1 MNTFLRFNYSAR
13 ITMLVYELAA
23 SLYVLCRIYYYI
35 AIKNHLVY
43 WRRQDLTCWFHESK
57 RSLTSRIVGERLFS
71 DDALIFEVDV
81 WRTRKPCK
89 TSIKSYSRNLYH
101 SSQEWYIYSVTL
113 KPIPPRWLSDIKN
126 QLPTSACYTSPGDPS
141 SEKSKF
147 VYVISVLHSLIKL
160 PIILNY

>member
-101 SSQEWYIYSVTL
+101 SSQEWYIYSVNLYLLGGSRISKISCQHLHAILPQATPAVKRVNSYML
-113 KPIPPRWLSDIKN
+113 YRYFILWSNFPLS
-126 QLPTSACYTSPGDPS
+126 
-141 SEKSKF
+141 
-147 VYVISVLHSLIKL
+147 
-160 PIILNY
+160 